1 MAQRK
6 ENRLVPVSV
15 DRLKQPGMYPDGHGL
30 YLRVGPNGAKS
41 WIFRYKI
48 NKRRHEMGLGG
59 FPMVSLA
66 EARELAKRYRRQL
79 HDGFNPL
86 EQRRAQS
93 QAAKLE
99 AARRMTFKQCAEPY
113 IAETSPA
120 WKNRKH
126 AAQWSSTLEAYAYP
140 VFGDLPVQAIDT
152 SLVVT
157 ALRAIWQA
165 KPETASRLR
174 GRIERILDYAR
185 VSGHR
190 TGENPARWR
199 GHLDKLLQHRS
210 KLRRTVHHAALPYPE
225 IAGFMRRLQEQ
236 DGAAARALQFT
247 ILTAARTNEVR
258 GARFDEVDFAAK
270 EWAIPG
276 RRTKSGKPHRVPLS
290 PEALHSIETMQK
302 GSSGPYIFAGAGQ
315 GGAMGAMA
323 MLQLLKRMGRSDLTV
338 HGFRSTFRDWVAEQT
353 SFPSFV
359 AETALAHVIAD
370 KVEAAY
376 RRGELM
382 QKRRKLMEA
391 WALHCN
397 PAGSGDA
404 VNWKRAG

>member
-1 MAQRK
+1 MAQR
-6 ENRLVPVSV
+6 ESDRLLP
-15 DRLKQPGMYPDGHGL
+15 RIIGTLKQPGMYPDGHGL
-30 YLRVGPNGAKS
+30 YLLISPNGARS
-41 WIFRYKI
+41 WIFRYKFQ
-48 NKRRHEMGLGG
+48 KRRHEMGLGG
-59 FPMVSLA
+59 FPMISLA
-66 EARELAKRYRRQL
+66 EAREVAKGYRRQL

-86 EQRRAQS
+86 EQRRVLR

-99 AARRMTFKQCAEPY
+99 AAKRIPFKQCAETY

-185 VSGHR
+185 VSGYR

-210 KLRRTVHHAALPYPE
+210 KLRRTKHHAALPYPE
-225 IAGFMRRLQEQ
+225 VAGFMRRLQDQ
-236 DGAAARALQFT
+236 DGAAAHALQFT

-258 GARFDEVDFAAK
+258 GARFDEVDFAAQ

-276 RRTKSGKPHRVPLS
+276 PRTKSGKPHRIPLS
-290 PEALHSIETMQK
+290 RQALHSIETLHK
-302 GSSGPYIFAGAGQ
+302 VSSGPYIFAGAGQ
-315 GGAMGAMA
+315 GSAMGAMA

-359 AETALAHVIAD
+359 AETALAHAVAD
-370 KVEAAY
+370 RVEAAY
-376 RRGELM
+376 RRGELIK
-382 QKRRKLMEA
+382 KRRKLMEA
-391 WALHCN
+391 WASYCY
-397 PAGSGDA
+397 PAGSGEAD
-404 VNWKRAG
+404 NWKRAG

>member
-1 MAQRK
+1 MAQR
-6 ENRLVPVSV
+6 ESDRLVP
-15 DRLKQPGMYPDGHGL
+15 RIIGTLKEPGLYPDGHGL
-30 YLRVGPNGAKS
+30 YLLIGPNGARS
-41 WIFRYKI
+41 WIFRYKFH
-48 NKRRHEMGLGG
+48 KRRHEMGLGG

-66 EARELAKRYRRQL
+66 EARDLAKGHRRQL

-86 EQRRAQS
+86 EQRRAQK

-99 AARRMTFKQCAEPY
+99 AAKRMTFKQCAETY

-152 SLVVT
+152 SVVVT

-185 VSGHR
+185 VSGYR
-190 TGENPARWR
+190 TGENPAHWR
-199 GHLDKLLQHRS
+199 GHLDKILQHRS
-210 KLRRTVHHAALPYPE
+210 KLRRTKHHAALPYNE
-225 IAGFMRRLQEQ
+225 MASFMRALQDQ
-236 DGAAARALQFT
+236 DSAAARALEFT
-247 ILTAARTNEVR
+247 ILTASRTNEVR

-290 PEALHSIETMQK
+290 PEALHSIETMK
-302 GSSGPYIFAGAGQ
+302 KVSSGPHIFAGAGK
-315 GGAMGAMA
+315 GGAMGGMA

-359 AETALAHVIAD
+359 AEAALAHVIAD

-382 QKRRKLMEA
+382 QKRRKLMDA
-391 WALHCN
+391 WASYCY
-397 PAGSGDA
+397 PAGSGEV